1 MSSVPQQ
8 AETLQRILE
17 EETRQLARETGF
29 IERERAFNGADFA
42 QAMILGWLQ
51 HPDERLEGFTQILE
65 RRDVSITASGLSQ
78 RFTKEAATFM
88 QRVLERLAEV
98 QMQVEA
104 VDVPLLRRFSAV
116 RVEDSSV
123 VPLPQDLADIWR
135 GCGGSAGMSEAAL
148 KLFVRWDVLAGKL
161 EGPRLTDG
169 RHSDNKSPFND
180 EDLPVGG
187 LYLADLGFFA
197 LWRLQRLAKRREG
210 GKRFF
215 VMRLQYGTGLY
226 TRRGSSDRAAWHP
239 APRGGRGQRDGG
251 AGGASRRNCRCDS
264 SWFGCP
270 TRWPSSEALAS
281 ARRLKPMGEN
291 PQKRSCT
298 QAGLDPGSDQCGA
311 GSTQFARSLDLAA
324 AALADRTPLPLVERV
339 RTDRRMAQ

>member
-8 AETLQRILE
+8 AETVQRILE
-17 EETRQLARETGF
+17 EEARQRARETGF

-42 QAMILGWLQ
+42 QALILGWLQ
-51 HPDERLEGFTQILE
+51 HPDERLSGFTQLLQ
-65 RRDVSITASGLSQ
+65 RRQVSITASGLSQ

-123 VPLPQDLADIWR
+123 VLLPQDLADIWH
-135 GCGGSAGMSEAAL
+135 GCGGSTGMSEAAL

-169 RHSDNKSPFND
+169 RHSDHKSPFND

-197 LWRLQRLAKRREG
+197 LWRLQRLVQAITNALR
-210 GKRFF
+210 
-215 VMRLQYGTGLY
+215 VCA
-226 TRRGSSDRAAWHP
+226 RAA
-239 APRGGRGQRDGG
+239 
-251 AGGASRRNCRCDS
+251 RRY
-264 SWFGCP
+264 
-270 TRWPSSEALAS
+270 
-281 ARRLKPMGEN
+281 
-291 PQKRSCT
+291 RST
-298 QAGLDPGSDQCGA
+298 
-311 GSTQFARSLDLAA
+311 
-324 AALADRTPLPLVERV
+324 
-339 RTDRRMAQ
+339 

>member
-17 EETRQLARETGF
+17 EEARQLARETGF

-42 QAMILGWLQ
+42 QALILGWLQ
-51 HPDERLEGFTQILE
+51 RPAERLSGFTQILQ
-65 RRDVSITASGLSQ
+65 RREVSLPASGLSQ

-123 VPLPQDLADIWR
+123 LLLPQDLVDIWR
-135 GCGGSAGMSEAAL
+135 GCGGSTGMSEAAI

-180 EDLPVGG
+180 DDLPVGG

-197 LWRLQRLAKRREG
+197 LWRLARLAQRREG

-226 TRRGSSDRAAWHP
+226 TRSGHQLELRGILPQEEGEAKEIGVLVGKQTKLEVAADHGSCL
-239 APRGGRGQRDGG
+239 RGGGQ
-251 AGGASRRNCRCDS
+251 AAS
-264 SWFGCP
+264 
-270 TRWPSSEALAS
+270 
-281 ARRLKPMGEN
+281 
-291 PQKRSCT
+291 
-298 QAGLDPGSDQCGA
+298 
-311 GSTQFARSLDLAA
+311 
-324 AALADRTPLPLVERV
+324 
-339 RTDRRMAQ
+339 